1 LIYTLIFILFAI
13 LHLVSFYSKNK
24 TFCLI
29 FKPLTIFSIVVTAFY
44 LSYNNFSYFN
54 ILIIL
59 GLIFSMIG
67 DIFLLFPEEKFIHGL
82 ISFLIAH
89 VLYILALS
97 KYILGIK
104 NILIVLFVLSIYG
117 LLVFNYL
124 KDKLGKYKIAVISYI
139 SIIIIM
145 GTLSINYYLV
155 DKSSE
160 SISFLYGSVLFIIS
174 DTTLA
179 IDKFNKKFYLAQFVI
194 LTTYYLAQYLIAIS
208 LLK

>member
-1 LIYTLIFILFAI
+1 
-13 LHLVSFYSKNK
+13 
-24 TFCLI
+24 
-29 FKPLTIFSIVVTAFY
+29 
-44 LSYNNFSYFN
+44 
-54 ILIIL
+54 
-59 GLIFSMIG
+59 MIG

>member
-1 LIYTLIFILFAI
+1 MIYTLIFILFAI